1 MKVKYKDIELDSEQ
15 ELLYYK
21 KLEEEGIRFVYQ
33 NEFKKKPIEINLGR
47 RKHYTPDFIVVDY
60 DKMIITIVEL
70 KGYAKWS
77 ANEDDNICNFMKNKA
92 KYDRQFLVDWL
103 RYVGIPVG
111 KCEVQ
116 YQRLKYN
123 KTYGF
128 VDYDWKNPNSISNQR
143 KIKLEALTKE
153 LKEANEKIKNYERYF
168 SYLHKEKL
176 TKSQREWKDRF
187 EMEVLKNE

>member
-1 MKVKYKDIELDSEQ
+1 MYNGMAFDSEQ
-15 ELLYYK
+15 EVLYYK

-33 NEFKKKPIEINLGR
+33 SEFKKKPIEINLGR

-60 DKMIITIVEL
+60 DKEVITIVEL

-77 ANEDDNICNFMKNKA
+77 ANEDDNICNFMKHKV
-92 KYDRQFLVDWL
+92 KFDRQFLVDWL

-111 KCEVQ
+111 KCEIQ
-116 YQRLKYN
+116 FQRLKYN

-128 VDYDWKNPNSISNQR
+128 VDYDWKNPNSVANQR
-143 KIKLEALTKE
+143 KAKIEVLTKE
-153 LKEANEKIKNYERYF
+153 LKEANEKIKNYDRYF

-176 TKSQREWKDRF
+176 TKPQREWKEKF
-187 EMEVLKNE
+187 EMGMLHNDK